1 MDNIDITFKD
11 PFTWLKAHQIGFYV
25 VYVRLLFA
33 KITVSIN
40 RKRSNV
46 ILHNELEWRYTRF
59 NVYIVSPFH
68 VTGQMRYIYDTE
80 INFQMTINH
89 IRLLMYF
96 GMIESY
102 FCANNHYHVMV

>member
-40 RKRSNV
+40 GKWSNV
-46 ILHNELEWRYTRF
+46 ILHNELEWWYTGLMYRF
-59 NVYIVSPFH
+59 TLSCNRPN
-68 VTGQMRYIYDTE
+68 GYIYDTE

-89 IRLLMYF
+89 IRLLMHF
-96 GMIESY
+96 EMIESY